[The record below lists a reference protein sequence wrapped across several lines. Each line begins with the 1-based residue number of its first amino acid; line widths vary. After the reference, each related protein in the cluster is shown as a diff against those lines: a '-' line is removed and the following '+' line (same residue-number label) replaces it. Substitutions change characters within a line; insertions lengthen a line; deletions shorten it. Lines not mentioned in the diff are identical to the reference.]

1 MNLPRLVP
9 EAQINPFTYYWEGK
23 VRPAITTCGR
33 LYGLLGCFSEKER
46 TFAYERGCQLS
57 DKHKIVMTVS
67 KELGVQYRLWV
78 ELSTATDASLLS
90 EVGLCCR
97 ACEGNTLCCYKG
109 PARNLMDMSVAS

>member
-9 EAQINPFTYYWEGK
+9 EAQITPFTYYWDGK
-23 VRPAITTCGR
+23 VRPAIAASGR

-46 TFAYERGCQLS
+46 ALAYERGCQLS
-57 DKHKIVMTVS
+57 NEHKIVMTVS

-78 ELSTATDASLLS
+78 EISAETDTSLLS
-90 EVGLCCR
+90 EVGFCCR

-109 PARNLMDMSVAS
+109 PARNLVDTSVAS